1 MSIYLLIK
9 FKLLIHNGLSK
20 FFKSQSSPLVRI
32 IAFWDR
38 VSKSSQLF
46 TDNVMRGYL
55 FFYIFAIG
63 KPVN

>member
-1 MSIYLLIK
+1 MDYQN
-9 FKLLIHNGLSK
+9 FSK
-20 FFKSQSSPLVRI
+20 VNLPPLARI